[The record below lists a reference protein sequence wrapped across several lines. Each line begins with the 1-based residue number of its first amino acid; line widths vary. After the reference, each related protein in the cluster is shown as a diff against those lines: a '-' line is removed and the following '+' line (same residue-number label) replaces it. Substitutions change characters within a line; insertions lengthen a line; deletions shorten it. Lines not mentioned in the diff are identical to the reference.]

1 MRSHLRSRSPEGSF
15 QGTPLSCT
23 RRPGACPTMRT
34 RAVGHA
40 RRTGFGG
47 FGRCASQMRQAR
59 TRASRRLKSAVL
71 IRMLRLPPSAI
82 QAPSMPHSPPFSQ
95 LSALSP
101 LDGRYHKQ
109 LEPLR
114 ACFSEAA
121 LFRHRVAIE
130 IRWLLALAAEPAIA
144 EIEPFSKA
152 TNSALERIVETFS
165 EEDAAQVKAID
176 AETNHDVKAI
186 EYWLKKRLA
195 GNPEA
200 VRVAEFVHFA
210 CTSEDINNLAYAL
223 MLKEGRDRVLLP
235 ALDRVIEAL
244 GALAVK
250 LADTAMLA
258 RTHGQPA
265 SPTTLGKEL
274 ANVVYRLRR
283 ARRSIASVSLT
294 GKMNGAVGNYN
305 AHLAAY
311 PDFDWESFA
320 RAFVE
325 SLGLEFN
332 PYTIQIEP
340 HDSFAEQFDA
350 FARAN
355 TVLLDLD
362 RDLWGYISLG
372 YFKQKTKAGEV
383 GSSTMPHKVNPIDF
397 ENSEGNLGI
406 ANALLRHFSEKLPVS
421 RWQRDLSDSTVL
433 RNIGVALGHSLL
445 AYESCLKGLGK
456 LEADPA
462 RMRGELDASW
472 EVLGEA
478 VQTVMRRYGLPDP
491 YEQLKALTRGKRV
504 DGEAMRA
511 FIRGLA
517 LPEAEKARL
526 LKLTPA
532 AYIGKAAELARKI

>member
-1 MRSHLRSRSPEGSF
+1 MP
-15 QGTPLSCT
+15 
-23 RRPGACPTMRT
+23 
-34 RAVGHA
+34 
-40 RRTGFGG
+40 
-47 FGRCASQMRQAR
+47 
-59 TRASRRLKSAVL
+59 
-71 IRMLRLPPSAI
+71 
-82 QAPSMPHSPPFSQ
+82 PHSPPSP
-95 LSALSP
+95 LNALSP

-121 LFRHRVAIE
+121 LFRYRIAVE
-130 IRWLLALAAEPAIA
+130 IRWLLALAAEPTIA
-144 EIEPFSKA
+144 EIKPFSKA
-152 TNSALERIVETFS
+152 THAELERIIENFS
-165 EEDAAQVKAID
+165 EEDAAQVKAVE
-176 AETNHDVKAI
+176 AQTNHDVKAI
-186 EYWLKKRLA
+186 EYWVKKRLA
-195 GNPEA
+195 GNPEGA
-200 VRVAEFVHFA
+200 RVAEFVHFA
-210 CTSEDINNLAYAL
+210 CTSEDINNLAYGL

-244 GALAVK
+244 AALAAR
-250 LADTAMLA
+250 LADAAMLA

-274 ANVVYRLRR
+274 ANVVHRLRR

-305 AHLAAY
+305 AHVAAY
-311 PDFDWESFA
+311 PDFDWERFA

-325 SLGLEFN
+325 SLGLEFAA
-332 PYTIQIEP
+332 YTTQIEP
-340 HDSFAEQFDA
+340 HDSLAEEFDA
-350 FARAN
+350 LARAN

-362 RDLWGYISLG
+362 RDLWGYVSLG
-372 YFKQKTKAGEV
+372 YFRQKTQAGEV

-406 ANALLRHFSEKLPVS
+406 ANALLRHLSEKLPVS

-445 AYESCLKGLGK
+445 AYESCLKGLSK

-462 RMRGELDASW
+462 RMLEDLEANW

-504 DGEAMRA
+504 EGEAMRA
-511 FIRGLA
+511 FIRGLK
-517 LPEAEKARL
+517 LPEAERARL

-532 AYIGKAAELARKI
+532 GYIGKAAELARKI

>member
-1 MRSHLRSRSPEGSF
+1 M
-15 QGTPLSCT
+15 
-23 RRPGACPTMRT
+23 
-34 RAVGHA
+34 
-40 RRTGFGG
+40 
-47 FGRCASQMRQAR
+47 
-59 TRASRRLKSAVL
+59 LKLTLLVT
-71 IRMLRLPPSAI
+71 
-82 QAPSMPHSPPFSQ
+82 QAPSMPLSP

-114 ACFSEAA
+114 AFFSEAA
-121 LFRHRVAIE
+121 LIRYRVTVE

-144 EIEPFSKA
+144 EITPFSKA
-152 TNSALERIVETFS
+152 TNSALERIIETFS
-165 EEDAAQVKAID
+165 EEDAGQVKAIE
-176 AETNHDVKAI
+176 AEINHDVKAI
-186 EYWLKKRLA
+186 EYWLKRRLA
-195 GNPEA
+195 GNAEA
-200 VRVAEFVHFA
+200 ARVAEFVHFA
-210 CTSEDINNLAYAL
+210 CTSEDINNLTYGL
-223 MLKEGRDRVLLP
+223 MLKEGRNRVLLP
-235 ALDRVIEAL
+235 AIDRLIGE
-244 GALAVK
+244 LARLAGL
-250 LADTAMLA
+250 LADAAMLA

-294 GKMNGAVGNYN
+294 GKVNGAVGNYN

-311 PDFDWESFA
+311 PNFDWERFA
-320 RAFVE
+320 RSFVE

-340 HDSFAEQFDA
+340 HDSLAEQFDA
-350 FARAN
+350 IARAN

-406 ANALLRHFSEKLPVS
+406 ANALLRHLSEKLPVS

-445 AYESCLKGLGK
+445 AYESCLKGLGR
-456 LEADPA
+456 LEADSA
-462 RMRGELDASW
+462 RMLEDLEANW

-491 YEQLKALTRGKRV
+491 YEELKVLTRGKRV
-504 DGEAMRA
+504 DREAMRA

-517 LPEAEKARL
+517 LPAAEKARL

-532 AYIGKAAELARKI
+532 GYIGKAAELARKL

>member
-1 MRSHLRSRSPEGSF
+1 M
-15 QGTPLSCT
+15 
-23 RRPGACPTMRT
+23 
-34 RAVGHA
+34 
-40 RRTGFGG
+40 
-47 FGRCASQMRQAR
+47 
-59 TRASRRLKSAVL
+59 LKLTLLVT
-71 IRMLRLPPSAI
+71 
-82 QAPSMPHSPPFSQ
+82 QAPSMPLSP

-114 ACFSEAA
+114 AFFSEAA
-121 LFRHRVAIE
+121 LIRYRVTVE

-144 EIEPFSKA
+144 EITPFSKA
-152 TNSALERIVETFS
+152 TNSALERIIETFS
-165 EEDAAQVKAID
+165 EEDAGQVKAIE
-176 AETNHDVKAI
+176 AEINHDVKAI
-186 EYWLKKRLA
+186 EYWLKRRLA
-195 GNPEA
+195 GNAEA
-200 VRVAEFVHFA
+200 ARVAEFVHFA
-210 CTSEDINNLAYAL
+210 CTSEDINNLTYGL
-223 MLKEGRDRVLLP
+223 MLKEGRNRVLLP
-235 ALDRVIEAL
+235 AIDRLIGE
-244 GALAVK
+244 LARLAGL
-250 LADTAMLA
+250 LADAAMLA

-294 GKMNGAVGNYN
+294 GKVNGAVGNYN

-311 PDFDWESFA
+311 PNFDWERFA
-320 RAFVE
+320 RSFVE

-340 HDSFAEQFDA
+340 HDSLAEQFDA
-350 FARAN
+350 IARAN

-406 ANALLRHFSEKLPVS
+406 ANALLRHLSEKLPVS

-445 AYESCLKGLGK
+445 AYESCLKGLGR
-456 LEADPA
+456 LEADSA
-462 RMRGELDASW
+462 RMLEDLEANW

-491 YEQLKALTRGKRV
+491 YEELKALTRGKRV
-504 DGEAMRA
+504 DREAMRA

-517 LPEAEKARL
+517 LPAAEKARL

-532 AYIGKAAELARKI
+532 GYIGKAAELARKL